1 MATPS
6 AKPMSK
12 VCVLFSTAG
21 GAGIPAPFQDVQIV
35 IGRVLI

>member
-12 VCVLFSTAG
+12 VCVLLSTAG
-21 GAGIPAPFQDVQIV
+21 GAGIPAPFEDVQIV
-35 IGRVLI
+35 I